1 MELVD
6 LKAVDSRLGS
16 KIILN
21 KINNNTNYIN
31 IKIMKLNNIFLSTL
45 ALALSFVTFAQEE
58 EAEPSPTFSVAGSID
73 TYFRSSE
80 AAPGTSFANLPGFA
94 MGMANIILSYEGEKS
109 GFVADLV
116 YGPRGADAV
125 FNSVGSSNIVNQL
138 YAYYNVSDSF
148 TLTMGNFNTF
158 LGYEVIS
165 PVANF
170 NYSTSYMFSYGPFSH
185 SGIKADISAG
195 ENTSIMLGIL
205 NSTDMTESQPIGDDY
220 MFGAQL
226 GIFGQYIN
234 YLGGGTAGV
243 SQIDFTGG
251 FNLGDSFYLGINAT
265 SYSDD
270 DNVEFSGVA
279 LYPQYTFSDSF
290 ALGAR
295 FEAFSENG
303 NLGALGVD
311 GDNTSF
317 TVTGSFTSGN
327 MIIKPEIRIDSASE
341 KFYTDADGAA
351 TDSLSVF
358 MIAAIYSF

>member
-1 MELVD
+1 MKL
-6 LKAVDSRLGS
+6 
-16 KIILN
+16 LN
-21 KINNNTNYIN
+21 KSILIAAVALLTV
-31 IKIMKLNNIFLSTL
+31 ST
-45 ALALSFVTFAQEE
+45 TYAQEE
-58 EAEPSPTFSVAGSID
+58 EEPAPTFSVAGTVD

-80 AAPGTSFANLPGFA
+80 YAPGTSFGNLNGFA
-94 MGMANIILSYEGEKS
+94 LGMANVIMSYEGEKS
-109 GFVADLV
+109 GFVADFV
-116 YGPRGADAV
+116 YGPRGNDAV
-125 FNSVGSSNIVNQL
+125 FGSTVGSNPIVNQL
-138 YAYYNVSDSF
+138 YIYYNLSDSF

-185 SGIKADISAG
+185 SGIKADLALSDDA
-195 ENTSIMLGIL
+195 SLMLGVL
-205 NSTDMTESQPIGDDY
+205 NSTDYTESQPIGEDF
-220 MFGAQL
+220 MIGVQL
-226 GIFGQYIN
+226 GLFGQYIN

-251 FNLGDSFYLGINAT
+251 IDLGDSFFLGVNAT

-270 DNVEFSGVA
+270 NDVEFSGFA

-295 FEAFSENG
+295 FESFTENG
-303 NLGALGVD
+303 NLGALGD

-317 TVTGSFTSGN
+317 TITGSITSGN
-327 MIIKPEIRIDSASE
+327 LMIKPEIRTDTASA

-358 MIAAIYSF
+358 MVAAIYSF